1 MARVEN
7 IVPFILKWETGTTG
21 IGLTN
26 EQLFEKAKLKGFAN
40 DPDDLGGA
48 TMCGV
53 TLATFAEYCRRKGY
67 PRPTIVRLKAIKY
80 KEWLEILKTMFWD
93 KWKADQINNE
103 SIALILVD
111 WVWGSGKYGITI
123 PQKAIG
129 VTADGIVGPKTIAA
143 VNAKDPK
150 QLFDLIRKERLAYIE
165 RICRSRP
172 INLKYKRGW
181 LNRLND
187 IKFKRV

>member
-1 MARVEN
+1 MAKVES

-53 TLATFAEYCRRKGY
+53 TLATFTEYCRRKGY
-67 PRPTIVRLKAIKY
+67 PRPTIVRLKAITY

-172 INLKYKRGW
+172 TNLKYKRGW

-187 IKFKRV
+187 IKFKEV

>member
-53 TLATFAEYCRRKGY
+53 TLVTFTEYCRRKGY

-172 INLKYKRGW
+172 TNLKYKRGW

-187 IKFKRV
+187 IKFKGV

>member
-1 MARVEN
+1 MARIKS

-53 TLATFAEYCRRKGY
+53 TLATFTEYCRRKGY
-67 PRPTIVRLKAIKY
+67 PRPTIVRLKAITY

-165 RICRSRP
+165 KICRSRP
-172 INLKYKRGW
+172 TNLKYKRGW

-187 IKFKRV
+187 IKFKGV

>member
-1 MARVEN
+1 MARVES

-93 KWKADQINNE
+93 KWKADQISNE

-172 INLKYKRGW
+172 TNLKYKRGW

-187 IKFKRV
+187 IKFKGV

>member
-129 VTADGIVGPKTIAA
+129 VTADGIVGPKTITA

-172 INLKYKRGW
+172 TNLKYKRGW

-187 IKFKRV
+187 IKFKGV

>member
-1 MARVEN
+1 MAKVES

-26 EQLFEKAKLKGFAN
+26 EHFFEKAKLKGFAN

-53 TLATFAEYCRRKGY
+53 TLATFTEYCRRKGY
-67 PRPTIVRLKAIKY
+67 PRPTIVRLKAITY

-172 INLKYKRGW
+172 TNLKYKRGW

-187 IKFKRV
+187 IKFKGV

>member
-1 MARVEN
+1 MAKVES

-53 TLATFAEYCRRKGY
+53 TLATFTEYCRRKGY
-67 PRPTIVRLKAIKY
+67 PQPTIVRLKAIKY

-172 INLKYKRGW
+172 TNLKYKRGW

-187 IKFKRV
+187 IKFKGV

>member
-123 PQKAIG
+123 PQKTIG

-172 INLKYKRGW
+172 TNLKYKRGW

-187 IKFKRV
+187 IKFKGV

>member
-1 MARVEN
+1 MAKVES

-53 TLATFAEYCRRKGY
+53 TLATFTEYCRRKGY
-67 PRPTIVRLKAIKY
+67 PRPTIVRLKAITY

-129 VTADGIVGPKTIAA
+129 VTADGIVGPKTVAA

-172 INLKYKRGW
+172 TNLKYKRGW

-187 IKFKRV
+187 IKFKGV

>member
-1 MARVEN
+1 MARVES

-53 TLATFAEYCRRKGY
+53 TLATFTDYCRRKGY

-172 INLKYKRGW
+172 TNLKYKRGW

-187 IKFKRV
+187 IKFKGV

>member
-1 MARVEN
+1 MARVES

-111 WVWGSGKYGITI
+111 WVWGSGKYGIII

-172 INLKYKRGW
+172 TNLKYKRGW

-187 IKFKRV
+187 IKFKGV

>member
-1 MARVEN
+1 MAKVES

-21 IGLTN
+21 IGLAN

-53 TLATFAEYCRRKGY
+53 TLATFTEYCRRKGY
-67 PRPTIVRLKAIKY
+67 PRPTIVRLKAITY

-172 INLKYKRGW
+172 TNLKYKRGW

-187 IKFKRV
+187 IKFKGV

>member
-1 MARVEN
+1 MARVES
-7 IVPFILKWETGTTG
+7 IAPFILKWETGTTG

-53 TLATFAEYCRRKGY
+53 TFATFTDYCRRKGY
-67 PRPTIVRLKAIKY
+67 PRPVIVRLKALKY

-103 SIALILVD
+103 SIAIILVD

-172 INLKYKRGW
+172 ANLKYKKGW

-187 IKFKRV
+187 IKFKGV

>member
-1 MARVEN
+1 MARVES

-53 TLATFAEYCRRKGY
+53 TLATFTEYCRRKGY

-123 PQKAIG
+123 PQRAIG

-172 INLKYKRGW
+172 TNLKYKRGW

-187 IKFKRV
+187 IKFKGV

>member
-1 MARVEN
+1 MAKVES

-53 TLATFAEYCRRKGY
+53 TLATFTAYCRRKGY
-67 PRPTIVRLKAIKY
+67 PQPTIVRLKAITY

-123 PQKAIG
+123 PQRAIG

-143 VNAKDPK
+143 VNARDPK

-165 RICRSRP
+165 RICKSRP
-172 INLKYKRGW
+172 ANVKYKKGW

-187 IKFKRV
+187 IKFKGV

>member
-53 TLATFAEYCRRKGY
+53 TLATFTEYCRRKGY

-172 INLKYKRGW
+172 TNLKYKKGW

-187 IKFKRV
+187 IKFKGV

>member
-53 TLATFAEYCRRKGY
+53 TLVTFTEYCRRKGY

-123 PQKAIG
+123 PQKTIG

-172 INLKYKRGW
+172 TNVKYKNGW

-187 IKFKRV
+187 IKFNGV

>member
-1 MARVEN
+1 MARVES

-21 IGLTN
+21 ISLTN

-67 PRPTIVRLKAIKY
+67 PRPTIMRLKAIKY

-93 KWKADQINNE
+93 KWRADQINNE

-172 INLKYKRGW
+172 TNLKYKRGW

-187 IKFKRV
+187 IKFKDV

>member
-1 MARVEN
+1 MAKVES

-53 TLATFAEYCRRKGY
+53 TLATFTEYCRRKGY
-67 PRPTIVRLKAIKY
+67 PRPTIVRLKAITY

-103 SIALILVD
+103 SVALILVD

-123 PQKAIG
+123 PQRAIG

-143 VNAKDPK
+143 VNARDPK

-165 RICRSRP
+165 RICKSRP
-172 INLKYKRGW
+172 TNLKYIRGW

-187 IKFKRV
+187 IKFKGV

>member
-1 MARVEN
+1 MARVES

-53 TLATFAEYCRRKGY
+53 TLVTFTEYCRRKDY

-165 RICRSRP
+165 RICRIRP
-172 INLKYKRGW
+172 TNLKYKKGW

-187 IKFKRV
+187 IKFKGV

>member
-1 MARVEN
+1 MARIES

-53 TLATFAEYCRRKGY
+53 TLATFTEYCRRKGY
-67 PRPTIVRLKAIKY
+67 PRPTIVRLKAITY

-123 PQKAIG
+123 PQKAID
-129 VTADGIVGPKTIAA
+129 VTADGVVGPKTIAA

-172 INLKYKRGW
+172 TNLKYKRGW

-187 IKFKRV
+187 IKFKGV

>member
-67 PRPTIVRLKAIKY
+67 PLPTIVRLKAIKY

-172 INLKYKRGW
+172 ANLKYKRGW

-187 IKFKRV
+187 IKFKGV

>member
-1 MARVEN
+1 MAKVES

-53 TLATFAEYCRRKGY
+53 TLATFTEYCRRKGY
-67 PRPTIVRLKAIKY
+67 PRPTIVRLKAITY

-103 SIALILVD
+103 SVALILVD

-123 PQKAIG
+123 PQRAIG

-143 VNAKDPK
+143 VNARDPK

-165 RICRSRP
+165 RICKSRP
-172 INLKYKRGW
+172 ANVKYKKGW

-187 IKFKRV
+187 IKFKGV

>member
-1 MARVEN
+1 MARVES

-172 INLKYKRGW
+172 TNLKYKRGW

-187 IKFKRV
+187 IKFKGV

>member
-1 MARVEN
+1 MARIES

-53 TLATFAEYCRRKGY
+53 TLATFTEYCRRKGY
-67 PRPTIVRLKAIKY
+67 PRPTIVRLKAITY

-129 VTADGIVGPKTIAA
+129 VTADGIVGPKTVAA

-172 INLKYKRGW
+172 TNLKYKRGW

-187 IKFKRV
+187 IKFKGV

>member
-1 MARVEN
+1 MARIES

-53 TLATFAEYCRRKGY
+53 TLATFTEYCRRKGY
-67 PRPTIVRLKAIKY
+67 PRPTIVRLKAITY

-150 QLFDLIRKERLAYIE
+150 QLFDLIKKERLAYIE

-172 INLKYKRGW
+172 TNLKYKRGW

-187 IKFKRV
+187 IKFKGV

>member
-1 MARVEN
+1 MARVES

-53 TLATFAEYCRRKGY
+53 TLATFTEYCRRKGY
-67 PRPTIVRLKAIKY
+67 PRPTIVRLKAITY

-103 SIALILVD
+103 SVALILVD

-123 PQKAIG
+123 PQRAIG

-143 VNAKDPK
+143 VNARDPK

-165 RICRSRP
+165 RICKSRP
-172 INLKYKRGW
+172 TNLKYKRGW

-187 IKFKRV
+187 IKFKGV

>member
-1 MARVEN
+1 MAKVES

-53 TLATFAEYCRRKGY
+53 TLATFTEYCRRKGY
-67 PRPTIVRLKAIKY
+67 PRPTVVRLKALAY
-80 KEWLEILKTMFWD
+80 KEWLKILKTMFWD
-93 KWKADQINNE
+93 RWIADQIANA
-103 SIALILVD
+103 SVALILVD
-111 WVWGSGKYGITI
+111 WVWCSGKYGITI
-123 PQKAIG
+123 PQEAIG
-129 VTADGIVGPKTIAA
+129 VTADGVVGPKTIAA
-143 VNAKDPK
+143 VNARGHK
-150 QLFDLIRKERLAYIE
+150 QLFDLIKKERLAYIE

-172 INLKYKRGW
+172 TNLKYKRGW

-187 IKFKRV
+187 IKFKGV

>member
-1 MARVEN
+1 MARVES
-7 IVPFILKWETGTTG
+7 IVPFILKWETGTTD
-21 IGLTN
+21 IGLAN
-26 EQLFEKAKLKGFAN
+26 EQLFEKAKFKGFVN

-53 TLATFAEYCRRKGY
+53 TLATFTDYCRRKGY

-103 SIALILVD
+103 SVALILVD

-165 RICRSRP
+165 RICKSRP
-172 INLKYKRGW
+172 TNLKYKRGW

-187 IKFKRV
+187 IKFKGV

>member
-1 MARVEN
+1 MAKVES

-53 TLATFAEYCRRKGY
+53 TLATFTDYCRRKGY

-93 KWKADQINNE
+93 RWRADQINNE
-103 SIALILVD
+103 SVALILVD
-111 WVWGSGKYGITI
+111 WVWGSGKYGISI

-129 VTADGIVGPKTIAA
+129 VTADGVVGQKTIAA
-143 VNAKDPK
+143 VNARGPK
-150 QLFDLIRKERLAYIE
+150 QLFDLIKKERLAYIE
-165 RICRSRP
+165 RICKSRP
-172 INLKYKRGW
+172 TNVKYKNGW

-187 IKFKRV
+187 IKFKGV

>member
-1 MARVEN
+1 MARVES

-53 TLATFAEYCRRKGY
+53 TLATFTEYCRRKGY
-67 PRPTIVRLKAIKY
+67 PRPTIVRLKAITY

-103 SIALILVD
+103 SVALILVD

-123 PQKAIG
+123 PQRAIG

-143 VNAKDPK
+143 VNARDPK

-165 RICRSRP
+165 RICKSRP
-172 INLKYKRGW
+172 ANVKYKKGW

-187 IKFKRV
+187 IKFK

>member
-1 MARVEN
+1 MAKVES

-53 TLATFAEYCRRKGY
+53 TLATFTEYCRRKGY
-67 PRPTIVRLKAIKY
+67 PRPTIVRLKAITY

-103 SIALILVD
+103 SVALILVD

-123 PQKAIG
+123 PQRAIG

-143 VNAKDPK
+143 VNARDPK
-150 QLFDLIRKERLAYIE
+150 RLFDLIRKERLAYIE
-165 RICRSRP
+165 RICKSRP
-172 INLKYKRGW
+172 TNLKYKRGW

-187 IKFKRV
+187 IKFKGV

>member
-53 TLATFAEYCRRKGY
+53 TFATYTAYCSKKGY
-67 PRPTIVRLKAIKY
+67 PRPTVVRLKALTY

-93 KWKADQINNE
+93 RWRADQINNE
-103 SIALILVD
+103 SVALILVD

-129 VTADGIVGPKTIAA
+129 VTADGVVGQKTIAA
-143 VNAKDPK
+143 VNARGPK
-150 QLFDLIRKERLAYIE
+150 QLFDLIKKERLAYIE
-165 RICRSRP
+165 RICKSRP
-172 INLKYKRGW
+172 TNVKYKNGW

-187 IKFKRV
+187 IKFKGV

>member
-1 MARVEN
+1 MARVES

-26 EQLFEKAKLKGFAN
+26 EQLFEKAKLKGFSN

-53 TLATFAEYCRRKGY
+53 TLVAFTEYCRRKGY

-172 INLKYKRGW
+172 TNLKYKKGW

-187 IKFKRV
+187 IKFKGV